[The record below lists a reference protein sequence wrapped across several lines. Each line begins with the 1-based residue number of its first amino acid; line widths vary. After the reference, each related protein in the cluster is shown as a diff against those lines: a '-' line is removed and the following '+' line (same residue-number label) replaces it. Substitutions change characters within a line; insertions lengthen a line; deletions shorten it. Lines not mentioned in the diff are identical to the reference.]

1 MKVKKNCI
9 EKVQDWVDDKMRRMC
24 GRITPGKRLAVIL
37 LMFVFFGGMSI
48 YITVSSIYNIGKR
61 DGQRLQIEHIRQLPL
76 QQANDSINPLNY
88 PNNGRS
94 TEK

>member
-9 EKVQDWVDDKMRRMC
+9 EKVQDWVDDKLRRMC

-37 LMFVFFGGMSI
+37 LIFVFFGGMSI

-76 QQANDSINPLNY
+76 QQANDSINLLNY
-88 PNNGRS
+88 PNNERS

>member
-9 EKVQDWVDDKMRRMC
+9 EKVQDWVDDKLRRMC

-37 LMFVFFGGMSI
+37 LMSVFFGGMSI

-61 DGQRLQIEHIRQLPL
+61 DGQRLQIEHIRELPL
-76 QQANDSINPLNY
+76 QQANDSINLLNY
-88 PNNGRS
+88 PNNERS

>member
-1 MKVKKNCI
+1 MKVNKNCI
-9 EKVQDWVDDKMRRMC
+9 EKVQDWADDKLRRLC

-48 YITVSSIYNIGKR
+48 YITVSSICNIGKR

-88 PNNGRS
+88 PNDGRS

>member
-1 MKVKKNCI
+1 MKMKKNCI
-9 EKVQDWVDDKMRRMC
+9 EKVQDWVDDKLRRMC

-76 QQANDSINPLNY
+76 QQANDSINPLN
-88 PNNGRS
+88 
-94 TEK
+94 

>member
-1 MKVKKNCI
+1 MKMKKNCI
-9 EKVQDWVDDKMRRMC
+9 EKVQDWVDDKLRRMC

-76 QQANDSINPLNY
+76 QQANDSINPLNL
-88 PNNGRS
+88 S
-94 TEK
+94 LIHI